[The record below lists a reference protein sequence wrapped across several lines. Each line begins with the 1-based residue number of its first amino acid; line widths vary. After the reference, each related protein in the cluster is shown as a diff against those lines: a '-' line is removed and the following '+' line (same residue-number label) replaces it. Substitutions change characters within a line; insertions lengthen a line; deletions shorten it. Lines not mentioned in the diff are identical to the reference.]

1 MTLHPRKPLPSKSP
15 SMQVKLSDTED
26 YNCEECGNLLF
37 RKTYTMKRVS
47 PLLSPTQEEIMMPV
61 EIFSCAGCGKIPE
74 TFLQRSGLEVKEE
87 KLNEEVQDA
96 G

>member
-1 MTLHPRKPLPSKSP
+1 
-15 SMQVKLSDTED
+15 
-26 YNCEECGNLLF
+26 
-37 RKTYTMKRVS
+37 MKRVS
-47 PLLSPTQEEIMMPV
+47 PLLSPTKEEIMMPV

-87 KLNEEVQDA
+87 KLNEEVHDA